1 MACTISLPGGI
12 MRARGERRLY
22 RARGT
27 RLMAERP
34 EARDP
39 ASMEPRRWHDVPSQ
53 GSKSE
58 MAQTDQEDEM
68 EETDETDERT
78 R

>member
-1 MACTISLPGGI
+1 
-12 MRARGERRLY
+12 
-22 RARGT
+22 
-27 RLMAERP
+27 MAERP